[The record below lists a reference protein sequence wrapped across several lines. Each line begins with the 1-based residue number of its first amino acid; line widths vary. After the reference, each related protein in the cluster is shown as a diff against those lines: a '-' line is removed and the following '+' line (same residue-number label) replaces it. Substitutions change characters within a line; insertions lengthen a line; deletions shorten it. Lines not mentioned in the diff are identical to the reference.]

1 MAKRCPPCDCPQV
14 MPLWLGTYGDMVT
27 LILTFFIL
35 LLTMVTFDAKKLL
48 EAEGSIRGSLG
59 LLSGGIKTEESRN
72 RILQQADITTDP
84 ETAEEIIRVRSEI
97 LEFKENTKVS
107 LGPSTIQDDGKE
119 GFIMRFHGRL
129 LFDEEKTTLENAEEI
144 LFLKRLAL
152 ILQKMPQA
160 IHLDIIGYADNMEG
174 KPNPK
179 YQDSLGLSALRA
191 SSVARILIESQVNP
205 QKITSLGGGATNFLL
220 PNTTAENRA
229 QNRRVEFHFYP
240 QDRHL
245 HKVQNVLDRVKEQKL
260 YEQSQKENSVTASPA
275 ILPKNGN

>member
-1 MAKRCPPCDCPQV
+1 MAKRCPSCDCPQV

-35 LLTMVTFDAKKLL
+35 LLTMVTFDAKKLT
-48 EAEGSIRGSLG
+48 EAEGSIRGSLSV
-59 LLSGGIKTEESRN
+59 LSGGIKIEESRN

-84 ETAEEIIRVRSEI
+84 ETAEQIIKVQSEI
-97 LEFKENTKVS
+97 LEFKEDARVS
-107 LGPSTIQDDGKE
+107 LGPSVVEDDGKE
-119 GFIMRFHGRL
+119 GFILRFHGRL
-129 LFDEEKTTLENAEEI
+129 LFDEEKTTIENADEI

-152 ILQKMPQA
+152 ILQKMPQT
-160 IHLDIIGYADNMEG
+160 IHLDIIGYADNVEG
-174 KPNPK
+174 KPNLK

-191 SSVARILIESQVNP
+191 SNVAKILIENQVNP

-220 PNTTAENRA
+220 PNTNAENRA

-245 HKVQNVLDRVKEQKL
+245 HRVQNVLDKTKEQKL
-260 YEQSQKENSVTASPA
+260 YEQSQKNAPTALQNNEN
-275 ILPKNGN
+275 